1 MTKHIETAPERIW
14 LQISENDVDA
24 AFPFPKNAGDVTWC
38 ADSVVAVEVK
48 YVRADLAE
56 QQRDKLLAALEGLA
70 GDIQSLIH
78 ESSGVAGLHLNY
90 DLAPWYELEAGGR
103 FERLTHLPIAVEA
116 IAAAACRDEILARG
130 KKGQS

>member
-1 MTKHIETAPERIW
+1 MSQAREIAEQLDVIRGYAKLHPNGAHGQIIGQETWRITLSGES
-14 LQISENDVDA
+14 LQVITDA
-24 AFPFPKNAGDVTWC
+24 AGKLI
-38 ADSVVAVEVK
+38 E
-48 YVRADLAE
+48 LE

-116 IAAAACRDEILARG
+116 IATAKAEA
-130 KKGQS
+130 